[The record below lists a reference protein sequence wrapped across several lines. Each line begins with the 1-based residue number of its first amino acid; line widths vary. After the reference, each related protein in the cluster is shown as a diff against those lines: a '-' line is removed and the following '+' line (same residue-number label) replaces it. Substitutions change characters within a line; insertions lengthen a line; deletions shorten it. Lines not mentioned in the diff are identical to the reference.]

1 MSTKVA
7 IKIKDVLA
15 LLNEGK
21 VREEIASHYGISR
34 ADVNALFQHP
44 ELKNKKPRKPLGF
57 VIVDEEEDVAV
68 TDVAVTETDQELQNN
83 MDETAPEE
91 VLQSPGLDEE
101 DLVEEQEAAVEAV
114 ESKNPWN

>member
-21 VREEIASHYGISR
+21 VREEIASHYGISK

-68 TDVAVTETDQELQNN
+68 TETNQEPQKY
-83 MDETAPEE
+83 MVETASEE